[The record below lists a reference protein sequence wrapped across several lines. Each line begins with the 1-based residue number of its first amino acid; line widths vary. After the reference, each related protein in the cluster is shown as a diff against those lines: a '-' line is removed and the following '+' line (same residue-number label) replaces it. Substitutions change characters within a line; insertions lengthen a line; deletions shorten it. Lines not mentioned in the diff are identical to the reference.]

1 MWRGRSENSALC
13 RFSIDLVPTR
23 PLSLPRYPTTPVHTL
38 SLHWY
43 SGTRASRTATTSTP
57 TWPGPQGELQV
68 TGHCGTLYNFEQ
80 LFSSISKLLVQARKR
95 SMHEPNIGGAVPA
108 NPIQRL
114 LCWIL
119 VARVC
124 LSVSTYSAAPN
135 GIPKPKFFGNCNP
148 CLFVTFCG
156 LKTFQPANRRQR
168 DQIVTKM
175 WSPPPLERFWRLG
188 S

>member
-1 MWRGRSENSALC
+1 
-13 RFSIDLVPTR
+13 
-23 PLSLPRYPTTPVHTL
+23 
-38 SLHWY
+38 
-43 SGTRASRTATTSTP
+43 
-57 TWPGPQGELQV
+57 
-68 TGHCGTLYNFEQ
+68 
-80 LFSSISKLLVQARKR
+80 
-95 SMHEPNIGGAVPA
+95 MHEPNIGGAVPA

-156 LKTFQPANRRQR
+156 LKNFSACQLATKGSNSDKNVVTTEQRVNLLMPELKIHRLTDYFLANTETWLTYQN
-168 DQIVTKM
+168 TNTAG
-175 WSPPPLERFWRLG
+175 LG
-188 S
+188 I